1 MATPADEESGVKGF
15 LFQYLQHMDD
25 MYSKS
30 AGRMWGWTDEMGLAL
45 CSHYFKWLMDN
56 GQYYERDDERMNE
69 LLETS
74 YYQPEL
80 KQCYQNSLFMMQE
93 DGVGYCEGYMISSS
107 LPIPIEHAWNVVDGK
122 VVDFT
127 SSLWDWKADDEK
139 RIYFGVEMPKRW
151 ALGKMNELMITGPYL
166 KHFVYEQ
173 LKG

>member
-1 MATPADEESGVKGF
+1 
-15 LFQYLQHMDD
+15 
-25 MYSKS
+25 
-30 AGRMWGWTDEMGLAL
+30 
-45 CSHYFKWLMDN
+45 
-56 GQYYERDDERMNE
+56 
-69 LLETS
+69 
-74 YYQPEL
+74 
-80 KQCYQNSLFMMQE
+80 MMQE

-139 RIYFGVEMPKRW
+139 RIYFGVEMPKQW